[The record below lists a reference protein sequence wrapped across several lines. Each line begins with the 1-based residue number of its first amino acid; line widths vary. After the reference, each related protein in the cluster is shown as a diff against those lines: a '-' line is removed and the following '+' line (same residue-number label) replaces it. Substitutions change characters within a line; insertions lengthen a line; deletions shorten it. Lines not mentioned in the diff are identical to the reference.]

1 MDNMPPAVLPYLSLG
16 LGISS
21 LGQSQ
26 RYADLAAGGLSPE
39 QRAAARASGTSNIG
53 ANLAQRG
60 LLDSSLYSGSLAELE
75 KQIAQ
80 AQNPAANVQYGLA
93 AGYGQ
98 GGAQTLG
105 NLYQLYQLQQMFGGG
120 GTPWGTSGWQLPMTP
135 PSSYGQSGPWAWA
148 FPSQ

>member
-1 MDNMPPAVLPYLSLG
+1 MGTVPPAALPYLSLG
-16 LGISS
+16 LGIQQ

-60 LLDSSLYSGSLAELE
+60 LLDSSLYGGSLAELE

-80 AQNPAANVQYGLA
+80 AQNPAAATQLGLA
-93 AGYGQ
+93 QGYGQ
-98 GGAQTLG
+98 GGAGIFQ
-105 NLYQLYQLQQMFGGG
+105 NLAQLYQLQQMFGNQGRGG
-120 GTPWGTSGWQLPMTP
+120 FQ
-135 PSSYGQSGPWAWA
+135 
-148 FPSQ
+148 

>member
-1 MDNMPPAVLPYLSLG
+1 MATVPPAALPYLSLG
-16 LGISS
+16 LGIQQ

-26 RYADLAAGGLSPE
+26 RYADLAASGLSPE

-80 AQNPAANVQYGLA
+80 AQNPAAGIQYGLA
-93 AGYGQ
+93 QGYGQ

-105 NLYQLYQLQQMFGGG
+105 NLFQLWQLQQMFGGG
-120 GTPWGTSGWQLPMTP
+120 GMPPMTP
-135 PSSYGQSGPWAWA
+135 RSQYDPWAG
-148 FPSQ
+148 PSYNAPPYPGLG

>member
-1 MDNMPPAVLPYLSLG
+1 MPPAVLPYLSLG
-16 LGISS
+16 LGISQ

-39 QRAAARASGTSNIG
+39 QRAAARAAGTSNIG

-80 AQNPAANVQYGLA
+80 ARNPSADVQWGLA
-93 AGYGQ
+93 QGYGQ
-98 GGAQTLG
+98 GGAQTIG
-105 NLYQLYQLQQMFGGG
+105 NLAQMYMLRQLFGNQGG
-120 GTPWGTSGWQLPMTP
+120 FGYPQGTSPGW
-135 PSSYGQSGPWAWA
+135 PWAG
-148 FPSQ
+148 

>member
-1 MDNMPPAVLPYLSLG
+1 MPPAVLPYLSLG
-16 LGISS
+16 LGISQ

-60 LLDSSLYSGSLAELE
+60 LLDSSLYGGSLAELE

-80 AQNPAANVQYGLA
+80 AQNPAAATQLGVQQ
-93 AGYGQ
+93 GYGQ
-98 GGAQTLG
+98 GGAGNFNNLAQVDKLQTRL
-105 NLYQLYQLQQMFGGG
+105 
-120 GTPWGTSGWQLPMTP
+120 
-135 PSSYGQSGPWAWA
+135 
-148 FPSQ
+148 